1 MVEGYVPP
9 PGTNAKG
16 DWQIVTD
23 GYLEA
28 MGERLVRG
36 RTIAP
41 ADSSSTQPVALI
53 NEEMA
58 RRYWAGR
65 DPIGGRFKIGG
76 NPNRPWV
83 TVAGIVADVRHN
95 GITEVIKE
103 KFYVP
108 HRQWHLS
115 TGNPIRSMALV
126 VKTSTNPLGL
136 VGPIR
141 QEIRMLDANLPVAN
155 VQAMDDVVGATLS
168 SPRFTGFLLVTFAAI
183 ALALSAIGVYGVL
196 SYLVSRRTR
205 EIGIRLAIGAG
216 RAQVL
221 RLVLG
226 SGLMLAL
233 SGVGLGLTIALVA
246 GRFMRSMLYGVG
258 PADPLTF
265 VSVAVT
271 LSFVALLS
279 SLVPAWRATR
289 VNPVVALKAE

>member
-1 MVEGYVPP
+1 V
-9 PGTNAKG
+9 
-16 DWQIVTD
+16 
-23 GYLEA
+23 
-28 MGERLVRG
+28 
-36 RTIAP
+36 
-41 ADSSSTQPVALI
+41 
-53 NEEMA
+53 
-58 RRYWAGR
+58 
-65 DPIGGRFKIGG
+65 
-76 NPNRPWV
+76 
-83 TVAGIVADVRHN
+83 GIVADVRHN

-216 RAQVL
+216 RVQVL

-246 GRFMRSMLYGVG
+246 GRLMRSMLYGVG

-271 LSFVALLS
+271 LSLVALLS

-289 VNPVVALKAE
+289 VNPVVALKTE

>member
-1 MVEGYVPP
+1 V
-9 PGTNAKG
+9 
-16 DWQIVTD
+16 
-23 GYLEA
+23 
-28 MGERLVRG
+28 
-36 RTIAP
+36 
-41 ADSSSTQPVALI
+41 
-53 NEEMA
+53 
-58 RRYWAGR
+58 
-65 DPIGGRFKIGG
+65 
-76 NPNRPWV
+76 
-83 TVAGIVADVRHN
+83 GIVADVRHN

-126 VKTSTNPLGL
+126 VKTATDPISL

-141 QEIRMLDANLPVAN
+141 QEIRTLDATLPVAN
-155 VQAMDDVVGATLS
+155 VQSMDEVVGATLS
-168 SPRFTGFLLVTFAAI
+168 SPRFTGFLLVTFAGI

-226 SGLMLAL
+226 SGLLLAL
-233 SGVGLGLTIALVA
+233 SGVGLGLTVALVA
-246 GRFMRSMLYGVG
+246 ARLMRTMLYGVG

-271 LSFVALLS
+271 LSLVALLS
-279 SLVPAWRATR
+279 SLVPAWRASR
-289 VNPVVALKAE
+289 VNPVVALKTE